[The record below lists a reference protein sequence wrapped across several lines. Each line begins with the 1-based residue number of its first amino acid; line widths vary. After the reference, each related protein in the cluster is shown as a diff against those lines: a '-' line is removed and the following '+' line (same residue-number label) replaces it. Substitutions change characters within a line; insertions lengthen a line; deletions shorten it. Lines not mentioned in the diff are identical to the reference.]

1 MLADKT
7 QKRLRGLSQ
16 CSQNGHKVQRVFQ
29 LMTNYSDLWVEVADS
44 ISRNRG
50 ANTPGVDGQTHRD
63 LNGRFVEIQDRLRA
77 DEYRPLP
84 TRRVYIPKKSGGL
97 RPLGIPTATDKLVQA
112 MAARLLTEIYEPVF
126 SDHSHGF
133 RKGRS
138 CHTALDE
145 IKHNWNGTKWIIE
158 ADIRGCFDNIDHDVL
173 MELLA
178 KRIEDR
184 RFLKLIR
191 SFARSCRPG
200 ILRTGLTTAATA
212 GRRRAAR
219 SHPASRISICTNSMS
234 GWNRKPAP

>member
-1 MLADKT
+1 MLTDKT
-7 QKRLRGLSQ
+7 TKRLQGISQ
-16 CSQNGHKVQRVFQ
+16 CSRNGHKVRRVFQ
-29 LMTNYSDLWVEVADS
+29 LMTNYPDLWVEVADG

-63 LNGRFVEIQDRLRA
+63 LSGRHVEIVEHLRA

-84 TRRVYIPKKSGGL
+84 TRRVYIPKKNGKL

-112 MAARLLTEIYEPVF
+112 MAARLLTEIYEPIF

-145 IKHNWNGTKWIIE
+145 VKHNWNGTKWIIE
-158 ADIRGCFDNIDHDVL
+158 ADIRGCFDNINHDVL

-178 KRIEDR
+178 KRIEEPCALKDACTVR
-184 RFLKLIR
+184 RGEQPVP
-191 SFARSCRPG
+191 ARVSALLPYPFPAK
-200 ILRTGLTTAATA
+200 IAA
-212 GRRRAAR
+212 G
-219 SHPASRISICTNSMS
+219 
-234 GWNRKPAP
+234 